1 MKTIVPAQREG
12 TAYDTISE
20 RIFPTEKLA
29 KAHFQVAKDRLLAIN
44 HWHKVTAEEKTVFG
58 LVNGR
63 GEQVERMPAIG
74 DFIRIDI
81 PGPMNHT
88 GDGFDWVIIED
99 IFEDEEIH
107 EEFISIRVRPSS
119 NPEKH
124 NTEIAHFFD
133 DMATSTFIVKREN
146 NKISAEVHG
155 RNEKPNLDELSLMDK
170 IRNTFVAFGGILGG
184 SKIQWK
190 SFTEGL
196 LV

>member
-1 MKTIVPAQREG
+1 MKTIIPAQREG

-20 RIFPTEKLA
+20 KIFPTEKLA
-29 KAHFQVAKDRLLAIN
+29 KAHFNVVRDRLLAIN
-44 HWHKVTAEEKTVFG
+44 HWHKVSADEKTVFE
-58 LVNGR
+58 LVDGR
-63 GEQVERMPAIG
+63 GEQVERLPAIG

-81 PGPMNHT
+81 PGPINHT
-88 GDGFDWVIIED
+88 GNGFDWVKIED

-124 NTEIAHFFD
+124 SPEVAHFFD
-133 DMATSTFIVKREN
+133 DTATSTFIVKRES

-155 RNEKPNLDELSLMDK
+155 RNEKPNLEDVDLIDK
-170 IRNTFVAFGGILGG
+170 IRNTFVAFGGILGA

-196 LV
+196 LT